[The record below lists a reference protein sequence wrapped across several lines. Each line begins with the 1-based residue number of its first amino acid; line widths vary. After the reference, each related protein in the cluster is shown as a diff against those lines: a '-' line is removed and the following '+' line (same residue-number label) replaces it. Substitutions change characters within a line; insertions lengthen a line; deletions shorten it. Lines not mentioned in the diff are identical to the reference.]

1 MLDAHVP
8 QQRFPLRRTEWET
21 SLVGAAGHAI
31 MTQANMQIN
40 PTDSLARLFHR
51 RYCSADFPVCGIA
64 GFQTRERRAVS
75 TPCRFGNRRYSR
87 FGNLRH
93 ASFAR
98 VRQRNQQISTLAPM
112 NQWSSKL
119 CWFVLVI
126 GGLLLAEACPAQA
139 APQTNTAAG
148 GKVAYARN
156 LDAIKKMVETLRGKE
171 FLHDVPAFKVS
182 EQEMRG
188 IAERDLQKEYPGRE
202 LADYQAMLVWLD
214 MVPPGTDLPAVESWI
229 VRGRGGGILRQRHQ
243 GDVYSFVLRD
253 SDQRLAE
260 SGAENGE
267 GGSRKILNRRRRFH
281 LCP

>member
-1 MLDAHVP
+1 VLDAHVP
-8 QQRFPLRRTEWET
+8 QQRFPLRRAEWET

-64 GFQTRERRAVS
+64 GFQTRKRRAVS

-98 VRQRNQQISTLAPM
+98 IRQRNQQISTLAPM
-112 NQWSSKL
+112 NQWSSKV

-156 LDAIKKMVETLRGKE
+156 LDVIKKMVETLRGKE

-202 LADYQAMLVWLD
+202 LADYQALLVWL
-214 MVPPGTDLPAVESWI
+214 VC
-229 VRGRGGGILRQRHQ
+229 GRGGGILRQRHQ
-243 GDVYSFVLRD
+243 GDVYSFVLGD